1 MLAAADAARFEV
13 DDMIKL
19 CNHPIGT
26 LLAIKRE
33 MTDDGINEQTR
44 IVPPQSGENHATIW
58 SIEAEENLTS

>member
-1 MLAAADAARFEV
+1 MLAAAEAARFEV

-19 CNHPIGT
+19 CNHSIGT

-33 MTDDGINEQTR
+33 MTDEGINEQTR
-44 IVPPQSGENHATIW
+44 IVPPKSEKDHATIW